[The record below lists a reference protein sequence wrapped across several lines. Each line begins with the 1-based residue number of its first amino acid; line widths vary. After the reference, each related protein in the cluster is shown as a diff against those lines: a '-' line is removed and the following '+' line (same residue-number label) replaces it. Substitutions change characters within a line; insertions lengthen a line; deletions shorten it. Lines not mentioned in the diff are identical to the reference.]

1 MNTNIIVPYW
11 YDLSEEVIKN
21 KTVNTFKIKHEVQIW
36 ALFQKAYFIILLF

>member
-11 YDLSEEVIKN
+11 NDLSEEVIKN
-21 KTVNTFKIKHEVQIW
+21 KTVNTFKIKYEVQIW